1 MPSLYDL
8 TEDLI
13 KLEITIIEALEER
26 GELTTDEQ
34 AMIDQAITEIREGSK
49 EKLIGYAK
57 VLLGMK
63 ARQQMIEAE
72 YKRLRTKAEAVKN
85 AQTRMKEAI
94 HLYMDTAELKK
105 IEAGSFAFTI
115 CKNGGKTPLLLTCL
129 PEGLPEKY
137 QVVRIDLNNDL
148 VRQDLE
154 DGKEISGA
162 TLGVRGTHV
171 KVR

>member
-13 KLEITIIEALEER
+13 KLEVTIIEALEER
-26 GELTTDEQ
+26 GELTSDEQ

-49 EKLIGYAK
+49 EKLVGYAK

-85 AQTRMKEAI
+85 AQKRMKEAI

-115 CKNGGKTPLLLTCL
+115 CKNGGKTPLLANIL
-129 PEGLPEKY
+129 PEALPEKY
-137 QVVRIDLNNDL
+137 QVVRIDADNEMI
-148 VRQDLE
+148 RRDLE
-154 DGKEISGA
+154 DGQVIEGME
-162 TLGVRGTHV
+162 LGVRGTHV

>member
-13 KLEITIIEALEER
+13 KLEVTIIEALEEH
-26 GELTTDEQ
+26 GELTNDEQ

-49 EKLIGYAK
+49 EKLVGYAK

-85 AQTRMKEAI
+85 AQKRMKEAI

-115 CKNGGKTPLLLTCL
+115 CKNGGKTPLLASIL
-129 PEGLPEKY
+129 PEALPEKY
-137 QVVRIDLNNDL
+137 QVVRIDADNEMI
-148 VRQDLE
+148 RRDLE
-154 DGKEISGA
+154 DGQVIEGMK
-162 TLGVRGTHV
+162 LGVRGTHV